1 MLSQFYFDSNIYIW
15 DLVARIAMAVIV
27 GFLLGL
33 EREIS
38 HHPAGIKT
46 HVLVCL
52 GSAISSLIA
61 VEMAYQAQLFPTNLD
76 LSRIA
81 SGVVSGMGFIGA
93 GAIIKSRDGTMV
105 TGITTAATLW
115 VSSCLGL
122 AIGMGYYRMSILAFL
137 TIYLTTLLL
146 KWLERRVFVRKRVRC
161 LEVVFTEKSTLIPL
175 LDTYFEGKKI
185 IVTALDYLS
194 HPDHKTSSGQKIY
207 HCRYSLRIPH
217 GMVFVG
223 VIKDL
228 AMIENVLEAYEVF
241 PGKDEAVS
249 VEVSNEKTARI
260 DKE

>member
-1 MLSQFYFDSNIYIW
+1 MFSDFYVDSNIYIW
-15 DLVARIAMAVIV
+15 DLVVRIALAVIV
-27 GFLLGL
+27 GFFLGL

-52 GSAISSLIA
+52 GSAITSLIA
-61 VEMAYQAQLFPTNLD
+61 VEMAYQARLIPTSLD

-122 AIGMGYYRMSILAFL
+122 AIGMGYYRMSLIAFVC
-137 TIYLTTLLL
+137 IYATTLLL
-146 KWLERRVFVRKRVRC
+146 KWLERRVFLKKRTRSV
-161 LEVVFTEKSTLIPL
+161 EIVFVDKTVLIPQV
-175 LDTYFEGKKI
+175 DSYFESKRI
-185 IVTALDYLS
+185 IVTAFDYLS
-194 HPDHKTSSGQKIY
+194 HPERTADGKKIY
-207 HCRYSLRIPH
+207 RCRYSLRIPH
-217 GMVFVG
+217 GLVFVA

-228 AMIENVLEAYEVF
+228 ALMDNVLETYEVF
-241 PGKDEAVS
+241 PGKDEAIPYTPTS
-249 VEVSNEKTARI
+249 RGQ
-260 DKE
+260 